1 MLQCVFPFM
10 QDLAQLLVTL
20 TAVLV
25 VTVPDIQPHASVNQT
40 VNCLVTAVMTSE
52 PSAVSGL
59 NYIESKNLNN

>member
-1 MLQCVFPFM
+1 MLQCVFPFI

-25 VTVPDIQPHASVNQT
+25 ATVLDIQPHASVNQT
-40 VNCLVTAVMTSE
+40 VNYLVTAVMTSE

-59 NYIESKNLNN
+59 NYIES

>member
-1 MLQCVFPFM
+1 M
-10 QDLAQLLVTL
+10 QDLVQLLVTL

-25 VTVPDIQPHASVNQT
+25 ATVLDIQPHASVNQT

-59 NYIESKNLNN
+59 NYIES